1 LSISSNVFESVKKN
15 FTDISQGRTIKAVIS
30 KKDEDL
36 DNNLQNDD
44 SMESEMNESN
54 NGDQVDDEMM
64 DDDEITKG
72 RYCSCYVWA

>member
-1 LSISSNVFESVKKN
+1 MSISSNIFESVKKN

>member
-1 LSISSNVFESVKKN
+1 MSISSNIFESVKKN

-64 DDDEITKG
+64 GDDEITKG

>member
-1 LSISSNVFESVKKN
+1 MSISSNIFESVKKN

-72 RYCSCYVWA
+72 RYCSCYV

>member
-1 LSISSNVFESVKKN
+1 LSISSNIFESVKKN

>member
-1 LSISSNVFESVKKN
+1 MSISSNIFESVKKN

-64 DDDEITKG
+64 DDDEIAKG